1 VILLCGEGNPYSSD
15 PEDAMLPWPREA
27 AGNRMRLIAGMT
39 DEEYLA
45 AFTRRNLLN
54 TVRWS
59 APLARA
65 EARRMLH
72 ELRPSAVVALG
83 TKVADA
89 WLDVLWTACVHR
101 PSVLWYSRH
110 TRCYSPGRPG
120 EQWDP
125 ECAPPEALRVELL
138 LLPHPSGR
146 NRAWDVPG
154 AKGHAQV
161 ALQML
166 VRDHGVR

>member
-1 VILLCGEGNPYSSD
+1 MILLCGEGNPYSSD
-15 PEDAMLPWPREA
+15 PEDAMLPWPRDA

-59 APLARA
+59 AKLARA

-72 ELRPSAVVALG
+72 ELRPDAVVALG

-89 WLDVLWTACVHR
+89 WLDVLWTGCIHR
-101 PSVLWYSRH
+101 PSVLWYARH
-110 TRCYSPGRPG
+110 VRAY
-120 EQWDP
+120 DP
-125 ECAPPEALRVELL
+125 ERPHMQWSPEDAPPDALCIQLL

-146 NRAWDVPG
+146 NRAWNVPG
-154 AKGHAQV
+154 AKERARV
-161 ALQML
+161 ALRAL
-166 VRDHGVR
+166 VQEHG